1 MGVHRHHRIN
11 RGIWRAW
18 FESVKIVYVCVHGGG
33 DMKAERDKGVGMGIG
48 MGMSSSSSSSTI
60 ITRSSS
66 SCWNVR
72 VILSIILATTIAIA
86 GLLGLHKPLINGC
99 IMTFMYPTYIPVPVP
114 INSTD
119 NKYGL
124 YLYHEGWKRIDF
136 QLHLVKLSGVP
147 VLFIPGNGGSYKQ
160 VRTIPAC
167 G

>member
-1 MGVHRHHRIN
+1 
-11 RGIWRAW
+11 
-18 FESVKIVYVCVHGGG
+18 
-33 DMKAERDKGVGMGIG
+33 MKAERDKGVGIG
-48 MGMSSSSSSSTI
+48 MGTSSSSTI

-99 IMTFMYPTYIPVPVP
+99 VMTFMYPTYIPVPVP

-160 VRTIPAC
+160 VRTIPHVDDEVLLNASC
-167 G
+167 L

>member
-1 MGVHRHHRIN
+1 MRM
-11 RGIWRAW
+11 
-18 FESVKIVYVCVHGGG
+18 HGGG
-33 DMKAERDKGVGMGIG
+33 DMKAEWDKGVGMG
-48 MGMSSSSSSSTI
+48 MNSSSSSSSTI

-160 VRTIPAC
+160 VRTIPHEDDDGVLLNALC
-167 G
+167 L